1 MKIEIPLEGGFNSQ
15 YDSEEVGSGFTELV
29 NLVNTKNGK
38 FVKRPPVGQETEL
51 VGVSIADIIQWRSPD
66 DTLYW
71 IVFDKSTYSNAI
83 IKRYSEDFSTYIVIG
98 TVPSLPDR
106 IQIDNNGSFVR
117 FACGHNELPRIYQF
131 IERNFFWGTED
142 HYTNGLYHFDFAT
155 PKDSLSESIIE
166 TSLKSIKSTNSP
178 DSFNY
183 RLSEVMFS
191 RSSKTLN
198 TEENIYN
205 YMYSLIFDGD
215 QETLPSSAGIDTS
228 EVSFVDG
235 GIQGEIFFNT
245 GANLSQWNPR
255 VTGINIYRG
264 SDGSVANMRKII
276 TTTTLDTKNESNYIE
291 WNDAHNGGI
300 FYVKGG
306 DYTNNELVG
315 KILPIHH
322 STVDFSEELTIRGNT
337 KDCIFVDQP
346 ASITRRSG
354 AIWNQ
359 YVPICSN
366 IQYQDIAHDLGGGY
380 DDWSMNADSVV
391 DNRVGPDV
399 GYYNL
404 LGHNGLSFG
413 SYSNGVLVGESGDSS
428 SETRYIAKI
437 KLDTTDFPD
446 VGDFE
451 DEYKWSIMVGMNLW
465 KLNVFKR
472 VPDAIINVEIWTS
485 STDPSLV
492 DPSPG
497 DAVKLWAGDKELFS
511 NTIKQYRAGTWEG
524 STQVSETGDVP
535 PGDGYTIDYL
545 STSFELAWVNA
556 TGTLEILG
564 DTQWFYLYVTY
575 DSAGDTATDMMLALD
590 NFIIAETIDN
600 QRMCGGLDVVVSP
613 TGALDPKD
621 GRKDWAY
628 IGSGTRWDSTDGVTN
643 TIGVHSLLNPLSE
656 IGHIHNNTTKA
667 LIVDRY
673 SGNGYIS
680 VGDGA
685 EGHQWRIFPLAET
698 GVYTS
703 AFSGKQ
709 LTITDNADEFVI
721 GLNASNYG
729 ESFIVGNIIHI
740 TGTASNNGSFLLTNI
755 TAPLDEDK
763 VLTFDHNFTAETV
776 TSEDAMLIPTR
787 RFYLSRDYQ
796 WRRSGLL
803 MNFVFWDKGLADG
816 AYHPTATAS
825 SLEVGYK
832 YATDLNG
839 RRFVANVNLDP
850 EDTNEL
856 HKDWLIFS
864 EIGQPDVL
872 PISNYIDIKDL
883 QGGEIHGIE
892 ALLGDVVIFMDNGIF
907 RLSVPSSDPTQWN
920 VAEAIKDIGCSAP
933 DTIVLYD
940 GGVFFAGKDHYYYL
954 NPNFELTPVT
964 NSIKDEYQN
973 FYNTDLVV
981 ARENKQDRLLL
992 RKDSLTFYIFDL
1004 KSFSVNEEN
1013 WSKHT
1018 LDLETEGMGEFIFND
1033 LNYDLYFSR
1042 VLNGNK
1048 SYVKSITP
1056 PEGTVSVSSV
1066 SATLKTGWIPITNN
1080 YGRDSIVRR
1089 INMRY
1094 RSDTSEITVSL
1105 YINEDSETKV
1115 WEGSLKTFGN
1125 MQSLRVGRR
1134 AKNIQ
1139 LVINIKPITP
1149 YDLIPSELRRIE
1161 IETD

>member
-1 MKIEIPLEGGFNSQ
+1 MKIEVPLKGGFNSQ
-15 YDSEEVGSGFTELV
+15 WDAEEVSSGFTELV
-29 NLVNTKNGK
+29 NLINTKNGK
-38 FVKRPPVGQETEL
+38 FVKRPAVGQETTIL
-51 VGVSIADIIQWRSPD
+51 STTITDIIQWKAPD

-71 IVFDKSTYSNAI
+71 IVFDNSFYSNAV
-83 IKRYSEDFSTYIVIG
+83 IKRYSEDFSSYIVIG
-98 TVPSLPDR
+98 TVPSLPNR

-131 IERNFFWGTED
+131 IERDFFWGVED
-142 HYTNGLYHFDFAT
+142 LYTNGKYHFDFAT
-155 PKDSLSESIIE
+155 PKDSLAESIIE
-166 TSLKSIKSTNSP
+166 TSLSSIKSTNSP
-178 DSFNY
+178 DSFNH

-198 TEENIYN
+198 TEENTYN
-205 YMYSLIFDGD
+205 YMYSLMFDGD
-215 QETLPSSAGIDTS
+215 QETLLSSAGIDTS
-228 EVSFVDG
+228 TVSFVDG

-245 GANLSQWNPR
+245 GTNMSKWNPR

-264 SDGSVANMRKII
+264 SDGSTANMRKII

-315 KILPIHH
+315 KKLPIHH
-322 STVDFSEELTIRGNT
+322 STVDLSEELTIRGNT

-346 ASITRRSG
+346 GSITRRSG

-359 YVPICSN
+359 YVPICTN
-366 IQYQDIAHDLGGGY
+366 IQYQDIAHDLGNGY
-380 DDWSMNADSVV
+380 NDWSMNADNVD

-404 LGHNGLSFG
+404 LGHNDLSFG
-413 SYSNGVLVGESGDSS
+413 GYSNGVLVGESGDSS

-437 KLDTTDFPD
+437 KLNTTTFPD

-451 DEYKWSIMVGMNLW
+451 DEYKWSIMVGMDLW

-472 VPDAIINVEIWTS
+472 VPDAFINVEIWTS

-497 DAVKLWAGDKELFS
+497 DAVKLWSGDKELFS
-511 NTIKQYRAGTWEG
+511 NTVKQYRAGTWEG
-524 STQVSETGDVP
+524 STQVSESGDIP
-535 PGDGYTIDYL
+535 PGDGYTTDYL
-545 STSFELAWVNA
+545 STAFELAWVNA

-575 DSAGDTATDMMLALD
+575 SSAGDTATDMMLALD

-600 QRMCGGLDVVVSP
+600 QHMCGGLDVVVSP

-628 IGSGTRWDSTDGVTN
+628 IGSGTKFDSSDGVANST
-643 TIGVHSLLNPLSE
+643 GVHNLLNPLSE

-673 SGNGYIS
+673 SGNGYIAY
-680 VGDGA
+680 GDT
-685 EGHQWRIFPLAET
+685 EDGHQWRIWHLADD
-698 GVYTS
+698 GYTS
-703 AFSGKQ
+703 TFSGNQ
-709 LTITDNADEFVI
+709 LTITDSADEFI
-721 GLNASNYG
+721 IEHSEGENYG

-763 VLTFDHNFTAETV
+763 VLTFDHTFTAETV
-776 TSEDAMLIPTR
+776 TFTGTPSVAMLIPTR
-787 RFYLSRDYQ
+787 RFYLSRNYQ
-796 WRRSGLL
+796 WRRSGFL
-803 MNFVFWDKGLADG
+803 MDFVFWDLGLADG

-825 SLEVGYK
+825 SIEVGYK

-872 PISNYIDIKDL
+872 PISNYINIKDL

-892 ALLGDVVIFMDNGIF
+892 ALLGDIVIFMDNGIF

-920 VAEAIKDIGCSAP
+920 VAEAIKDMGCSAP
-933 DTIVLYD
+933 DTIVPYD
-940 GGVFFAGKDHYYYL
+940 GGVFFAGKEHYYYL
-954 NPNFELTPVT
+954 NPNFEITPVT

-1004 KSFSVNEEN
+1004 KSFAVNEEN

-1018 LDLETEGMGEFIFND
+1018 LDSETEGKGEFVFND

-1042 VLNGNK
+1042 YDSSDNK
-1048 SYVKSITP
+1048 SYVKRITP
-1056 PEGTVSVSSV
+1056 PEGTSSVSSV
-1066 SATLKTGWIPITNN
+1066 SATLKTGWIPITNS
-1080 YGRDSIVRR
+1080 YGRDNIVRR
-1089 INMRY
+1089 INIRY
-1094 RSDTSEITVSL
+1094 SSEADIKVAL

-1115 WEGSLKTFGN
+1115 WSQTLNVNEKI
-1125 MQSLRVGRR
+1125 QSLRVGRR
-1134 AKNIQ
+1134 AKNLQ
-1139 LVINIKPITP
+1139 LVIEQERTRFPA
-1149 YDLIPSELRRIE
+1149 ELRRIE